1 MKTKRTK
8 KLSVYA
14 ALITSIIICFL
25 FASKSYSS
33 IHEPDS
39 IILEGTW
46 HTSPEDELM
55 EYSLPTIPIT
65 VYLWNNYLNIQN
77 DSPDCDI
84 TVSISS
90 LATGKTVHQQ
100 TIPEV
105 ETANVLIPTSNLAAG
120 EYRIEL
126 TGPGTRY
133 LEGTFRK

>member
-1 MKTKRTK
+1 MKTKKVKTQ
-8 KLSVYA
+8 SVHV
-14 ALITSIIICFL
+14 ALMASIIICFL
-25 FASKSYSS
+25 FISKSYSFIQES
-33 IHEPDS
+33 IPVSVVGKWSDTGEND
-39 IILEGTW
+39 IVER
-46 HTSPEDELM
+46 
-55 EYSLPTIPIT
+55 SLPTIPIT

-90 LATGKTVHQQ
+90 LATGKTMHQQ

>member
-1 MKTKRTK
+1 MKTKRVK
-8 KLSVYA
+8 KQSVHI
-14 ALITSIIICFL
+14 ALIASIVICFL
-25 FASKSYSS
+25 FIPKSYSF
-33 IHEPDS
+33 IQT
-39 IILEGTW
+39 GTSVDMKGVW
-46 HTSPEDELM
+46 HDVNQGNIA
-55 EYSLPTIPIT
+55 EYSLSLFPIT

-105 ETANVLIPTSNLAAG
+105 ETANVLIPTSNLVAG

>member
-1 MKTKRTK
+1 MKTKRVK
-8 KLSVYA
+8 KQSVHI
-14 ALITSIIICFL
+14 ALIASIVICFL
-25 FASKSYSS
+25 FIPKSYSF
-33 IHEPDS
+33 IQT
-39 IILEGTW
+39 GTSVDMKGVW
-46 HTSPEDELM
+46 HDVNQGNIA
-55 EYSLPTIPIT
+55 EYSLSLFPIT

-77 DSPDCDI
+77 DTPDCDI

-90 LATGKTVHQQ
+90 LATGTTVHQQ

>member
-1 MKTKRTK
+1 MHI
-8 KLSVYA
+8 
-14 ALITSIIICFL
+14 ALVVSIVICFL
-25 FASKSYSS
+25 FIPKSYSS
-33 IHEPDS
+33 IQEVTS
-39 IILEGTW
+39 IDMKGIWNDANDDGKITR
-46 HTSPEDELM
+46 
-55 EYSLPTIPIT
+55 SLPTIPIT

-77 DSPDCDI
+77 DTPDCDI